1 MKNEI
6 KKIKIDKN
14 VAKFIMQII
23 IIAIAGLLGGCA
35 FKTFFESVDIIP
47 TGVSGFSLVVHNL
60 FLKGDINIPTSI
72 IYLVINAILF
82 IIALKV
88 FGWKFLVLS
97 AVGIG
102 CYTLSMQFGAIPG
115 LADIPAD
122 DVDKLLYCIVGG
134 MIMGLCIG
142 LALRFGGSTGGSDVL
157 GAIINKFYPTIKTG
171 YCLLGINAIVIILSV
186 ISTGS
191 LYIGLYAL
199 IMTIIS
205 SMATNLVLDDSKR
218 VVSFYIICDKEK
230 EIAEA
235 ILDKFHRGVTK
246 IDVEGMFSHKEKAML
261 LSLIPKGQAHEMKK
275 IIKEIDE
282 NAFVF
287 SSAVTET
294 LGDGNF
300 MKESSVFKHKV
311 TNSKNLVKNNQ
322 KFKIKMNVTKE
333 KILKRKRKYKCFTK
347 KTDF

>member
-1 MKNEI
+1 ME
-6 KKIKIDKN
+6 KKTKKLKIDKN
-14 VAKFIMQII
+14 VARFIMQIVI
-23 IIAIAGLLGGCA
+23 VAFAGLLGGIA

-47 TGVSGFSLVVHNL
+47 TGISGFSLVVHNL
-60 FLKGDINIPTSI
+60 FLKGNINIPTSV
-72 IYLVINAILF
+72 IYLVINVVLF
-82 IIALKV
+82 IVALRV

-97 AVGIG
+97 GVGIS

-115 LADIPAD
+115 LADVENAD
-122 DVDKLLYCIVGG
+122 LLLYCIVGG
-134 MIMGLCIG
+134 MIMGLTIG
-142 LALRFGGSTGGSDVL
+142 LALRYGGSTGGSDVL
-157 GAIINKFYPTIKTG
+157 GALINKFFPAIKTG
-171 YCLLGINAIVIILSV
+171 YCLLGINAVVIVLSV

-218 VVSFYIICDKEK
+218 VVSFYIICDKDK

-235 ILDKFHRGVTK
+235 ILNRFHRGVTK
-246 IDVEGMFSHKEKAML
+246 VDAEGMFSHKEKAML

-275 IIKEIDE
+275 LIKEIDE

-287 SSAVTET
+287 SAAVTET

-300 MKESSVFKHKV
+300 MKEASIFKHKV
-311 TNSKNLVKNNQ
+311 VGAKEFLKTNAKYS
-322 KFKIKMNVTKE
+322 IKTKVTKE
-333 KILKRKRKYKCFTK
+333 KILKRKKKYHCYK
-347 KTDF
+347 KSE